1 METTKQAGSLR
12 GFSRFVFGFSVAIA
26 PIAPAHAINQL
37 PPGTIIVSHW
47 PEGLPCNVLKKY
59 SDGTYEITVPFV
71 TYGTIHLK
79 AKYKGTE
86 VTRYWDRECRGRTQ

>member
-1 METTKQAGSLR
+1 MESTKQAGSIR
-12 GFSRFVFGFSVAIA
+12 GFSRFVLALVVAIA
-26 PIAPAHAINQL
+26 AVPPACAFNQL

-59 SDGTYEITVPFV
+59 PDGTYEITVPFV
-71 TYGTIHLK
+71 TFGTIHLK

-86 VTRYWDRECRGRTQ
+86 ITRYWDRECRGRTQ